1 MARDDIRVCIR
12 LHRPMRVLNLL
23 KRKDL
28 VDVGADLS
36 IACAARDLTQDVSLK
51 PIEGGSVRS
60 MRKRLKAHT

>member
-1 MARDDIRVCIR
+1 
-12 LHRPMRVLNLL
+12 MRVLNLL

-28 VDVGADLS
+28 MDVGADLS
-36 IACAARDLTQDVSLK
+36 IACDARDLTQDVSLK